1 MLRIAGI
8 AAQLNAI
15 VQSNQ
20 QQGGADCA
28 VLSMYQTAE
37 MYAYATREPS
47 LEPSPSKSSFMAIPT
62 EHPLMVG
69 EERAC
74 MYSAIAVSAWRDHVA
89 KSGRQTP
96 LARMGMRAK
105 MGSSPE
111 LRSQPPRRFPSVQ
124 RTETMSASDTL
135 TGPDSSGSHGP
146 MSDSTEPNLD
156 SESGK
161 DTETTP
167 LLLECEHGRL
177 FIMPVLVSNLASSA
191 DFGMKR
197 RSQRSSLA
205 RQDRSRRPS
214 HAGSS
219 DAAPNRPSPAFL
231 RLTGGI
237 TDDAT
242 TDAGFSTEEELPSGA
257 DTDKDSVRS
266 GSVLRN
272 GDPGTVMLL
281 SLHTPLLSDP
291 HSPYD
296 LDTNQVWHTLQCQA
310 VSFAEA
316 NACLS

>member
-8 AAQLNAI
+8 AAQLDAI
-15 VQSNQ
+15 VHSNE

-47 LEPSPSKSSFMAIPT
+47 LEPSTSKSSFMAIPT

-74 MYSAIAVSAWRDHVA
+74 IYSAIAVSAWREHVA
-89 KSGRQTP
+89 KAGRQTP
-96 LARMGMRAK
+96 LARMSMRGK

-111 LRSQPPRRFPSVQ
+111 LRSHPQRRFPSVQ
-124 RTETMSASDTL
+124 RQDNMSASDTL
-135 TGPDSSGSHGP
+135 TRPDSSGSNGQL
-146 MSDSTEPNLD
+146 SDNAEPNLE
-156 SESGK
+156 SELGK

-167 LLLECEHGRL
+167 LLLECEYGRL

-191 DFGMKR
+191 DLGLKK

-219 DAAPNRPSPAFL
+219 DAAPNRPSPVFL

-257 DTDKDSVRS
+257 ETDKDSVRS

-281 SLHTPLLSDP
+281 SLHTPLLSDSN
-291 HSPYD
+291 SPYD
-296 LDTNQVWHTLQCQA
+296 VDTKQVWHTLQCQA
-310 VSFAEA
+310 LSFAEA
-316 NACLS
+316 NACIS